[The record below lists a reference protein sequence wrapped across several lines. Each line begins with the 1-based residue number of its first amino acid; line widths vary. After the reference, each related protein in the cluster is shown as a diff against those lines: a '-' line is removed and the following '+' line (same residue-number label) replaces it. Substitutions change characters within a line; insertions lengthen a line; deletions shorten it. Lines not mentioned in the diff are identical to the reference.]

1 MPTDFGRITQVLSGG
16 GVEFVLVGGLAL
28 TALGSPR
35 STEDYDVC
43 YGRRRENLERL
54 ASALGPFHPTLRG
67 APPELP
73 FQLDVPTLKFG
84 LNFTL
89 NTDLGQID
97 LLGEIAGIGP
107 YDAVVA
113 LAVEKEMYGCRIH
126 ILGLEGLERAK
137 SAAGRL
143 KDLGD
148 LEIIRALK
156 KRSP

>member
-1 MPTDFGRITQVLSGG
+1 
-16 GVEFVLVGGLAL
+16 LAL

-54 ASALGPFHPTLRG
+54 AAALGPFHPTLRG

-73 FQLDVPTLKFG
+73 FHLDVPTLRFG

-89 NTDLGQID
+89 NTDLGQME
-97 LLGEIAGIGP
+97 L
-107 YDAVVA
+107 
-113 LAVEKEMYGCRIH
+113 
-126 ILGLEGLERAK
+126 AK